1 MMILADTSVWID
13 HFRGRLNELGP
24 HLDRGEIMIHA
35 FVIGELLLSGV
46 YRRPGAVAELRQ
58 LPVAPDPRPEEA
70 EMLIMG
76 ECLNGRGVGY
86 VDAVILAA
94 VRLQPGARLW
104 TLDRKLHEIAA
115 GMSIAFEG

>member
-1 MMILADTSVWID
+1 MMILADTSVWVD
-13 HFRGRLNELGP
+13 HFRGRLKELGP
-24 HLDRGEIMIHA
+24 HLDRGEIMIHP

-58 LPVAPDPRPEEA
+58 LPAAPDPQPEEA
-70 EMLIMG
+70 EMLIVG
-76 ECLNGRGVGY
+76 ECLDGRGVGY